1 MQIRAKNIVKIFN
14 KKLPTELKALNNV
27 SVEIKENEFI
37 AIIGQTGSGKT
48 TFIEHMNV
56 LLTPDEGEVE
66 FVYKAKDPKT
76 QEVEVIKNIIQKPK
90 SFQKKLKFIKEIRR
104 RVGVVFQFAEY
115 QLFEQTIEKDII
127 FGAVSMGTPKAEA
140 KERAKEI
147 IKLVGLDESY
157 LPKSPFN
164 LSGGQK
170 RRVAIAGILAMGK
183 NNLIGKGDDLPWY
196 VKEDFDFYR
205 EQTKHHDILVGKNTF
220 FTLPKSLQKWSK
232 IYIVSDDKNF
242 NYENE
247 NVKTINNFS
256 NLIKEYQ
263 NHPSKHLFVSGGY
276 TLYKSIINKCDQLI
290 ISFIKGEH
298 SGDIFLNE
306 LKWEKFEEISS
317 KDKGKFIVKKYK
329 KTK

>member
-170 RRVAIAGILAMGK
+170 RRVAIAGILAMEPDIIFFDEPTAGLDPAGTDDMLLIL
-183 NNLIGKGDDLPWY
+183 NNL
-196 VKEDFDFYR
+196 
-205 EQTKHHDILVGKNTF
+205 
-220 FTLPKSLQKWSK
+220 
-232 IYIVSDDKNF
+232 
-242 NYENE
+242 YESG
-247 NVKTINNFS
+247 KTIILATHYLDN
-256 NLIKEYQ
+256 
-263 NHPSKHLFVSGGY
+263 V
-276 TLYKSIINKCDQLI
+276 
-290 ISFIKGEH
+290 
-298 SGDIFLNE
+298 
-306 LKWEKFEEISS
+306 LKWTKRTIVFKNGEIVKDGDTFSILSDNQFLKDNQMMPTNLLYFVEKLRKRGLDIQDVSSLEELAEAINL
-317 KDKGKFIVKKYK
+317 KLKGKHAN
-329 KTK
+329 

>member
-66 FVYKAKDPKT
+66 FVYKAKNPKT

-170 RRVAIAGILAMGK
+170 RRVAIAGILAMEPDIIFFDEPTAGLDPAGTDDMLLIL
-183 NNLIGKGDDLPWY
+183 NNL
-196 VKEDFDFYR
+196 
-205 EQTKHHDILVGKNTF
+205 
-220 FTLPKSLQKWSK
+220 
-232 IYIVSDDKNF
+232 
-242 NYENE
+242 YESG
-247 NVKTINNFS
+247 KTIILATHDLDN
-256 NLIKEYQ
+256 
-263 NHPSKHLFVSGGY
+263 V
-276 TLYKSIINKCDQLI
+276 
-290 ISFIKGEH
+290 
-298 SGDIFLNE
+298 
-306 LKWEKFEEISS
+306 LKWTKRTIVFKNGEIVKDGDTFSILSDNQFLKDNQMMPTNLLYFVEKLRKRGLDIQDVSSLEELAEAINL
-317 KDKGKFIVKKYK
+317 KLKGKHAN
-329 KTK
+329 

>member
-1 MQIRAKNIVKIFN
+1 M
-14 KKLPTELKALNNV
+14 
-27 SVEIKENEFI
+27 
-37 AIIGQTGSGKT
+37 IIS
-48 TFIEHMNV
+48 
-56 LLTPDEGEVE
+56 
-66 FVYKAKDPKT
+66 
-76 QEVEVIKNIIQKPK
+76 
-90 SFQKKLKFIKEIRR
+90 
-104 RVGVVFQFAEY
+104 
-115 QLFEQTIEKDII
+115 
-127 FGAVSMGTPKAEA
+127 
-140 KERAKEI
+140 
-147 IKLVGLDESY
+147 
-157 LPKSPFN
+157 
-164 LSGGQK
+164 
-170 RRVAIAGILAMGK
+170 ILAMGK

-263 NHPSKHLFVSGGY
+263 NHPSKYLFVSGGY